1 MNLIKYQAKLTKES
15 EGGYSVTFPDV
26 PGCFTDGDTIEEA
39 LINAK
44 EALSL
49 HLEESVNPKWDV
61 PTPKERKGRNLYW
74 VTPEF
79 EIAIPLTIRQLRRDK
94 NMSQPELAKKLN
106 MKTQQYQ
113 KLEYPRKSNPTA
125 KILFMIDEALGA

>member
-1 MNLIKYQAKLTKES
+1 MKLIKFQAKITKADD
-15 EGGYSVTFPDV
+15 GYSVEFPDV
-26 PGCFTDGDTIEEA
+26 PGCFTYGKTLQGA
-39 LINAK
+39 LDNAK

-61 PTPKERKGRNLYW
+61 PTPKEHKGKNLYW
-74 VTPEF
+74 IRPELD
-79 EIAIPLTIRQLRRDK
+79 IAIPLTIRQMRRDSK
-94 NMSQPELAKKLN
+94 ISQPELAKRLN

-125 KILFMIDEALGA
+125 KTLFMIDEALEA